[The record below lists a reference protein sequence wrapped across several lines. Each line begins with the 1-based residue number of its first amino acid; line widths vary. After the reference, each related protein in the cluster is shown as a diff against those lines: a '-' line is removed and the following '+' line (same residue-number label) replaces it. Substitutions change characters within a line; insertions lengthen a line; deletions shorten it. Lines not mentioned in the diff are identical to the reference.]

1 MKTIELCGTCAAKM
15 AEGYKLVQLPRPA
28 NNKIFCEL
36 CQRKRYGAT
45 YQFET
50 KRKAKEATP

>member
-1 MKTIELCGTCAAKM
+1 MKIELCGQCAGKM

-45 YQFET
+45 YEVT
-50 KRKAKEATP
+50 KRDKV